1 MKKFAGIAFGII
13 VFIGLIVLSNSIYI
27 VYEDEVA
34 VVKAFGKM
42 VSVVV
47 SPLDEDVIARNLE
60 LNDNQEIQIISEK
73 GLHFKVPFINSVE
86 KYSAKYLTYTSEQP
100 LINTKDERRIVIQM
114 YAQYRIIDPVVY
126 KKAVGTASSAQSV
139 MDNRV
144 YKTVINAANT
154 LEFNEFFYQN
164 TFEDLLVSKQDALNE
179 ELVRDF
185 GLYVS
190 DIGIN
195 RKSFP
200 ESNIT
205 NIEEKMAKEI
215 EKDSEKLIAEGD
227 SEYLQ
232 AQAITDRQKAVIVSA
247 AVEEAAIIKAGADA
261 EAIRIY
267 QNSLQKDL
275 DFYQFITRMEIY
287 KTVSGSTVFLD
298 GDNAIFDLLDGYSVT
313 EVENNTITEP
323 APVEAP

>member
-1 MKKFAGIAFGII
+1 MKKYTGIAFGII

-47 SPLDEDVIARNLE
+47 SPLDEDIVVKNLE
-60 LNDNQEIQIISEK
+60 INENTEIKVIPEK

-86 KYSAKYLTYTSEQP
+86 KFSAKYNTYTSEQP

-114 YAQYRIIDPVVY
+114 YAQYRIVDPVVY
-126 KKAVGTASSAQSV
+126 KKAVGTESKAQQV

-154 LEFNEFFYQN
+154 LIFNEFFYQD
-164 TFEDLLVSKQDALNE
+164 TFENLLISKQEDLNE
-179 ELVRDF
+179 ALIRDF

-267 QNSLQKDL
+267 QESLQKDL
-275 DFYQFITRMEIY
+275 EFYQFMTRMEIY
-287 KTVSGSTVFLD
+287 KSVSGTTVFLD
-298 GDNAIFDLLDGYSVT
+298 GDNAIFDMLDGYEIPNENSSV
-313 EVENNTITEP
+313 
-323 APVEAP
+323 APVVTP

>member
-1 MKKFAGIAFGII
+1 MKKYAGIAFGII

-47 SPLDEDVIARNLE
+47 SPLDEDIVLNNLKLNENEEIRVIP
-60 LNDNQEIQIISEK
+60 EK

-86 KYSAKYLTYTSEQP
+86 KYSAKYNTYISEQP

-114 YAQYRIIDPVVY
+114 YAQYRIVDPVVY
-126 KKAVGTASSAQSV
+126 KKAVGTESKAQQV

-154 LEFNEFFYQN
+154 LVFNEFFYQD
-164 TFEDLLVSKQDALNE
+164 TFENLLMSKQDDLNE
-179 ELVRDF
+179 ALVRDF

-247 AVEEAAIIKAGADA
+247 AVEEAAIIKAAADS

-275 DFYQFITRMEIY
+275 NFYQFMTRMEIY
-287 KTVSGSTVFLD
+287 KNVSGTTVFLD
-298 GDNAIFDLLDGYSVT
+298 GNNAIFDMLDGYDIPEENS
-313 EVENNTITEP
+313 EV
-323 APVEAP
+323 APVVTP